1 MTNHDVV
8 PQADRAVVPREKL
21 EGYLLN
27 LGHEVGRHKARVF
40 GAALGIHQ
48 GDWQHL
54 RDQIIDGILDASV
67 SAVRETPWG
76 RLYEAVIP
84 VEGLNGQTR
93 RVMTVWLLASPDER
107 PRFVTGYVVDPTPD
121 A

>member
-1 MTNHDVV
+1 MANHDVL

-40 GAALGIHQ
+40 AAALGIHR
-48 GDWQHL
+48 GDWEYL
-54 RDQIIDGILDASV
+54 RDRITEGIVAAPV
-67 SAVRETPWG
+67 SAGRETPWG

-84 VEGLNGQTR
+84 VEGLNGETR
-93 RVMTVWLLASPDER
+93 RVMTVWLVASTGEP
-107 PRFVTGYVVDPTPD
+107 PRFVTGYVVELP
-121 A
+121 AGA

>member
-1 MTNHDVV
+1 MTNPDRL
-8 PQADRAVVPREKL
+8 PQADRAIVPREKL

-40 GAALGIHQ
+40 GAALGIHR
-48 GDWQHL
+48 GDWQYL
-54 RDQIIDGILDASV
+54 RDRITEGIVDAAV

-84 VEGLNGQTR
+84 VEGLNGETR
-93 RVMTVWLLASPDER
+93 RVMTVWLVPSTGEQ
-107 PRFVTGYVVDPTPD
+107 PRFVTGYIVVLPPD